1 MPPSLA
7 AILANVK
14 YLAPM
19 RFHFDFAQWARLVRV
34 AWREPHPAGRRRML
48 VRLLGFV
55 PLVASF
61 HAVCFFLDGLLF
73 PGLRRIAV
81 HEPVFL
87 VGHARSGTTL
97 LHRVMSRDGARFSS
111 FMLYEMYFPS
121 LLQKRVIRA
130 LAAVDRRALGGFFER
145 RVKAW
150 EQKRYGKTQDL
161 HAMGLTVPEED
172 DFLFYWSCASGTW
185 MLKLPAMGEIDFYHL
200 DRAPERK
207 RRRVE
212 RFYADCIRRQLY
224 LNGAGRVHLC
234 KAPHFA
240 GRVASL
246 IESFP
251 GARIVVTMRSPHETI
266 PSLLK
271 LVKVGYQLRGWD
283 EPKMARSLG
292 VLAAQSFHTYR
303 HPLEVLAKHPETR
316 HAIVDYRELVA
327 EPKRVVGEVYEAL
340 GLPMTAE
347 FAAVLDE
354 EQARA
359 RKHKSGHRYSLEE
372 FGLDKDAIERELA
385 ELFERYGWH
394 EGSPR

>member
-1 MPPSLA
+1 
-7 AILANVK
+7 
-14 YLAPM
+14 
-19 RFHFDFAQWARLVRV
+19 
-34 AWREPHPAGRRRML
+34 ML
-48 VRLLGFV
+48 VRLLVYV

-61 HAVCFFLDGLLF
+61 HAVCFFLDGILF
-73 PGLRRIAV
+73 PGLHRVAVRR
-81 HEPVFL
+81 PVFL

-97 LHRVMSRDGARFSS
+97 LHRLMSCDAERFSS
-111 FMLYEMYFPS
+111 FRLYELYFPS
-121 LLQKRVIRA
+121 LLQKKAIRA
-130 LAAVDRRALGGFFER
+130 LAGFDRRALGGWCER
-145 RVKAW
+145 RVKSW
-150 EQKRYGKTQDL
+150 EKKRYGRTQDI
-161 HAMGLTVPEED
+161 HAMGLTQPEED

-224 LNGAGRVHLC
+224 LNGPDRIHLC

-251 GARIVVTMRSPHETI
+251 DAGIVVTMRSPHETI

-283 EPKMARSLG
+283 EPRMARSLR
-292 VLAAQSFHTYR
+292 VLAEQSFHTYQ

-327 EPKRVVGEVYEAL
+327 EPKRVVEEVYEAL
-340 GLPMTAE
+340 GIPMTPG
-347 FAAVLDE
+347 FAAVLDQ

-359 RKHKSGHRYSLEE
+359 KKHESGHRYSLEE

-385 ELFERYGWH
+385 ELFERYRWS
-394 EGSPR
+394 EGGAAHGG

>member
-1 MPPSLA
+1 
-7 AILANVK
+7 
-14 YLAPM
+14 
-19 RFHFDFAQWARLVRV
+19 
-34 AWREPHPAGRRRML
+34 ML
-48 VRLLGFV
+48 VRLLVYV
-55 PLVASF
+55 PLVASL

-73 PGLRRIAV
+73 PRLHRV
-81 HEPVFL
+81 PMPDPVFL

-97 LHRVMSRDGARFSS
+97 LHRLMSRDGERFSS

-121 LLQKRVIRA
+121 LLQKKVIRV
-130 LAAVDRRALGGFFER
+130 LAAFDRRALRGFFER

-150 EQKRYGKTQDL
+150 ERRRYGRTQDI
-161 HAMGLTVPEED
+161 HAMGLSQPEED

-224 LNGAGRVHLC
+224 LNGADRIHLC

-251 GARIVVTMRSPHETI
+251 GARIVVTMRNPNETI

-271 LVKVGYQLRGWD
+271 LVQVGYQLRGWD
-283 EPKMARSLG
+283 EPRMARSLA
-292 VLAAQSFHTYR
+292 VLAEQSFHTYQ
-303 HPLEVLAKHPETR
+303 HPLEVLAKHPATK
-316 HAIVDYRELVA
+316 HAIVDYRELAA
-327 EPKRVVGEVYEAL
+327 EPKRAVAAVYEAL
-340 GLPMTAE
+340 GIPLTE
-347 FAAVLDE
+347 GFAAVLDQ
-354 EQARA
+354 EQQRTK
-359 RKHKSGHRYSLEE
+359 KHESGHRYSLAE
-372 FGLDKDAIERELA
+372 FGLDQGAIQHELA
-385 ELFERYGWH
+385 ELFARYHWS
-394 EGSPR
+394 EGSPAHGG

>member
-1 MPPSLA
+1 ML
-7 AILANVK
+7 
-14 YLAPM
+14 
-19 RFHFDFAQWARLVRV
+19 FHFDFAMWARLLRV

-48 VRLLGFV
+48 VRLLVFV
-55 PLVASF
+55 PVVASF
-61 HAVCFFLDGLLF
+61 HAVCFLLDALLF
-73 PGLRRIAV
+73 PGLRRIEV
-81 HEPVFL
+81 RDPVFL

-97 LHRVMSRDGARFSS
+97 LHRLMSRDGERFSS
-111 FMLYEMYFPS
+111 FRLYEMYFPS
-121 LLQKRVIRA
+121 LLQKKAIRA
-130 LAAVDRRALGGFFER
+130 LAAFDRRRLGGFVGR
-145 RVKAW
+145 RVRAW
-150 EQKRYGKTQDL
+150 EKKRYGKTQDI
-161 HAMGLTVPEED
+161 HAMGLTQPEED

-200 DRAPERK
+200 DREPERK
-207 RRRVE
+207 RRRVQ
-212 RFYADCIRRQLY
+212 RFYADCIRRQLH
-224 LNGAGRVHLC
+224 LNGADRVHLC

-271 LVKVGYQLRGWD
+271 LMKVGYQLRGWD
-283 EPKMARSLG
+283 EPRMARSLG

-327 EPKRVVGEVYEAL
+327 EPKRTVAEVYAAL
-340 GLPMTAE
+340 GIELTAD

-354 EQARA
+354 EQKRA
-359 RKHKSGHRYSLEE
+359 RKHESGHSYSLAE
-372 FGLDKDAIERELA
+372 FGLDKDAIEHELA
-385 ELFERYGWH
+385 ELFERYHWSTAHGT
-394 EGSPR
+394 

>member
-1 MPPSLA
+1 MSSIVPRV
-7 AILANVK
+7 I
-14 YLAPM
+14 
-19 RFHFDFAQWARLVRV
+19 FHFDFRQWARLIRV

-48 VRLLGFV
+48 VRLLVLV

-61 HAVCFFLDGLLF
+61 HALCFFLDGLLF
-73 PGLRRIAV
+73 PGLWRVTVRD
-81 HEPVFL
+81 PVFL

-97 LHRVMSRDGARFSS
+97 LHRLLSRDAERFSS
-111 FMLYEMYFPS
+111 FLLYEMYFPS
-121 LLQKRVIRA
+121 LLQKKTIRA
-130 LAAVDRRALGGFFER
+130 LAALDRRALGGFFET
-145 RVKAW
+145 RVQAW
-150 EQKRYGKTQDL
+150 EKKRYGKTQDM
-161 HAMGLTVPEED
+161 HAMGLTQPEED

-200 DRAPERK
+200 DREPER
-207 RRRVE
+207 RRRRLE

-224 LNGAGRVHLC
+224 LNGADRVHLC

-271 LVKVGYQLRGWD
+271 LMKVGYTLRGWD
-283 EPKMARSLG
+283 EPRMNRSLA
-292 VLAAQSFHTYR
+292 VLAAQSFHTYE
-303 HPLEVLAKHPETR
+303 HPLEVLAKHPETK
-316 HAIVDYRELVA
+316 HAIVDYRDLVA
-327 EPKRVVGEVYEAL
+327 EPKRAVAEVYEAL
-340 GLPMTAE
+340 GIPLTPA
-347 FAAVLDE
+347 FSAVLDQ

-359 RKHKSGHRYSLEE
+359 RKHESGHSYSLEE

-385 ELFERYGWH
+385 GLFERYHWS
-394 EGSPR
+394 EGSPAHGR

>member
-1 MPPSLA
+1 VL
-7 AILANVK
+7 
-14 YLAPM
+14 
-19 RFHFDFAQWARLVRV
+19 FHFDFRQWARLLRV

-55 PLVASF
+55 PVVASF
-61 HAVCFFLDGLLF
+61 HAVCFALDALLF

-81 HEPVFL
+81 RDPVFL

-97 LHRVMSRDGARFSS
+97 LHRLMSRDGERFSS

-121 LLQKRVIRA
+121 LLQKKAIRA
-130 LAAVDRRALGGFFER
+130 LAAFDRRRLGGFFER
-145 RVKAW
+145 RVHAW
-150 EQKRYGKTQDL
+150 EKKRYGKTQDI
-161 HAMGLTVPEED
+161 HAMGLTQPEED
-172 DFLFYWSCASGTW
+172 DFLLYWSCASGTW

-200 DRAPERK
+200 DREPER
-207 RRRVE
+207 RRHRVQ

-224 LNGAGRVHLC
+224 LNGADRVHLC

-251 GARIVVTMRSPHETI
+251 GARVVVTMRSPHETI

-271 LVKVGYQLRGWD
+271 LMKVGYELRGWD
-283 EPKMARSLG
+283 APRMARSLG

-316 HAIVDYRELVA
+316 HAIVDYRDLVA
-327 EPKRVVGEVYEAL
+327 EPKRTVAEVYAAL
-340 GLPMTAE
+340 GIPMTPA
-347 FAAVLDE
+347 FDAVLDA
-354 EQARA
+354 EQKRA
-359 RKHKSGHRYSLEE
+359 RKHESGHTYSLAE
-372 FGLDKDAIERELA
+372 FGLDAGAIERELA
-385 ELFERYGWH
+385 ELFERYQW
-394 EGSPR
+394 SKA

>member
-1 MPPSLA
+1 M
-7 AILANVK
+7 I
-14 YLAPM
+14 
-19 RFHFDFAQWARLVRV
+19 FHFDFAMWARMLRL

-48 VRLLGFV
+48 TRLLLFV

-61 HAVCFFLDGLLF
+61 HAVCFFLDGIVF
-73 PGLRRIAV
+73 PGLQRVPVRT
-81 HEPVFL
+81 PVFL

-97 LHRVMSRDGARFSS
+97 LHRLLSRDAERFSS
-111 FMLYEMYFPS
+111 FRLYELYFPS
-121 LLQKRVIRA
+121 LLQKKAIRA
-130 LAAVDRRALGGFFER
+130 LAAFDRSWLGGFFER
-145 RVKAW
+145 RVQAW
-150 EQKRYGKTQDL
+150 EKRRYGKTQDM
-161 HAMGLTVPEED
+161 HAMGLTQPEED

-200 DRAPERK
+200 DREPSPR

-224 LNGAGRVHLC
+224 LNGEDRIHLC

-251 GARIVVTMRSPHETI
+251 DAGIVVTMRSPHETI

-283 EPKMARSLG
+283 EPRMARSLG

-303 HPLEVLAKHPETR
+303 HPLEVLAKHPETK

-327 EPKRVVGEVYEAL
+327 EPKRVVSELYAAL
-340 GLPMTAE
+340 GLPVSPAY
-347 FAAVLDE
+347 ARLLDQ

-359 RKHKSGHRYSLEE
+359 RKHESGHSYSLSE

-385 ELFERYGWH
+385 ELFERYHWN
-394 EGSPR
+394 EGRPADG

>member
-1 MPPSLA
+1 M
-7 AILANVK
+7 I
-14 YLAPM
+14 
-19 RFHFDFAQWARLVRV
+19 FHFDFAQWLRMVRL
-34 AWREPHPAGRRRML
+34 AWGDPHPAGRRRML
-48 VRLLGFV
+48 VRLLVFV

-61 HAVCFFLDGLLF
+61 HAVCFLLDGILF
-73 PGLRRIAV
+73 PGLRRIELRA
-81 HEPVFL
+81 PVFL

-97 LHRVMSRDGARFSS
+97 LHRLMSRDAERFSS
-111 FMLYEMYFPS
+111 FMLYELYFPS
-121 LLQKRVIRA
+121 LLQKKAIRA
-130 LAAVDRRALGGFFER
+130 LAAVDRSRLGGFLTRRVEAWER
-145 RVKAW
+145 R
-150 EQKRYGKTQDL
+150 RYAATQDM
-161 HAMGLTVPEED
+161 HAMGLTQPEED

-224 LNGAGRVHLC
+224 LNGPDRIHLC

-251 GARIVVTMRSPHETI
+251 GARILVTMRSPHETI

-283 EPKMARSLG
+283 EPRMARSLG
-292 VLAAQSFHTYR
+292 VLAEQSFHTYK
-303 HPLEVLAKHPETR
+303 HPLEVLAKHPEAK

-327 EPKRVVGEVYEAL
+327 EPKRVVCEVYEAL
-340 GLPMTAE
+340 GLPLTPAY
-347 FAAVLDE
+347 AAVLDQ

-359 RKHKSGHRYSLEE
+359 RKHESAHRYSLAE
-372 FGLDKDAIERELA
+372 FGLDAGAIERELA
-385 ELFERYGWH
+385 ELFARYHWSH
-394 EGSPR
+394 ADGS